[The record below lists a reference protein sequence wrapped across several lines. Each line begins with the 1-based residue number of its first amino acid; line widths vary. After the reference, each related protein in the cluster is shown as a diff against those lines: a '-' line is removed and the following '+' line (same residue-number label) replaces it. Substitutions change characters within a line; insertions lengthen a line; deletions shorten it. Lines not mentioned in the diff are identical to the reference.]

1 MSRFKRYVVGRN
13 SEGKSAVLMDT
24 PHNVQSEEGHFW
36 RATLWGADQ
45 VPVDNS
51 VEGDQA
57 DGRQLREPPV
67 GGMLFRMLE
76 IYPDN
81 PDRDYQK
88 QRVRELHAKV
98 KQKYPP
104 SEEDLERHPSLHRT
118 DTLDCIAVISGEM
131 YLVTDVEEVL
141 MRPGDSVVCRG
152 TNHGWSNRSDKPC
165 LSVGCMISAKA
176 LDPL

>member
-13 SEGKSAVLMDT
+13 DEGKSAVLMDT
-24 PHNVQSEEGHFW
+24 PNNVQSEAGHFW

-51 VEGDQA
+51 ITGDLA
-57 DGRQLREPPV
+57 DGRQLREPPE

-76 IYPDN
+76 IWPDN
-81 PDRDYQK
+81 PDREQHK
-88 QRVRELHAKV
+88 ERVRELHRVV

-104 SEEDLERHPSLHRT
+104 TEEDLERHPSVHRT
-118 DTLDCIAVISGEM
+118 DTLDCITIVYGEM

-141 MRPGDSVVCRG
+141 MKQGDSVVVRG

-165 LSVGCMISAKA
+165 LSVGCMISAK
-176 LDPL
+176 PL